1 MFYKI
6 FKDKDSPE
14 EHRHKV
20 HKKSKRLIIPKK
32 FVLMRIIVQ
41 NFFIILGSALS
52 SFGYIVFQVPFDLAA
67 GGITGLAIVMN
78 QYLPVSVGMTYLI
91 LNIPLMV
98 LGYFKLGKMKFLTST
113 GMAVISFYIFT
124 DFFAIYLPAS
134 FETYPL
140 SNDLLLNSIYAGI
153 MFGLGM
159 GIIYR
164 AGGTIGGTSIP
175 ARILQQKTGVP
186 LSQSY
191 MITDLSIIIL
201 AGIVFSW
208 EIAMLA
214 TLALMLAG
222 MVSDFVME
230 GSSQVR
236 TAFIITDHPKV
247 LSKDT
252 HGRTGQRRDHMEHK
266 GRIFR
271 CRQDYG
277 LLHSKAFTG
286 ERSEILC
293 ISSRFKR
300 ISGDRHSTAGLG
312 RSWIQPSESTE
323 NRLMDSHG

>member
-247 LSKDT
+247 LS
-252 HGRTGQRRDHMEHK
+252 
-266 GRIFR
+266 
-271 CRQDYG
+271 
-277 LLHSKAFTG
+277 
-286 ERSEILC
+286 
-293 ISSRFKR
+293 
-300 ISGDRHSTAGLG
+300 STLMAELG
-312 RSWIQPSESTE
+312 RGVTTWSIKGGYSDADKTMVYCTVRRSQVSDLKYYVSAVDSNAFLVIGTAQQAWGGVGF
-323 NRLMDSHG
+323 NRLKAPKID